1 MGLLRERKKKTAMSE
16 EKNEINKNPL
26 AFFKDLVLVKSFQ
39 HRLDTLSIQEMSQ
52 EQWKQ
57 IQ

>member
-1 MGLLRERKKKTAMSE
+1 MGLLRERKKKTVVSVE
-16 EKNEINKNPL
+16 TEKNEINKNPM

-52 EQWKQ
+52 EQWK
-57 IQ
+57 